1 MEALT
6 ISPTRADS
14 SKSGHRSK
22 SDMRVLFI
30 GLPNSASRPGKAG
43 LFLPLGLAYLSAV
56 LKNHGYEYDC
66 IDLHTEEILH
76 PTHSGDL
83 WDHLSHFDFSSYAI
97 VALGGVFLNMT
108 DLGYISQKIRDRNPD
123 LFQIVGG
130 QMATVMADLIVEKTI
145 VDCVGL
151 YEGEQIIL
159 ELVQT
164 LEERGNWRKI
174 NGLKYKNEEGRIV
187 ETPTR
192 AKLQA
197 NEIPR
202 MPDRESWGFNILRK
216 AFPKGSPSRYSA
228 VVFASRGCPFLCTF
242 CKPQSGK
249 EIRTREID
257 DMIFEMKYLK
267 KKWNVRYIRFFDE
280 VFIGSKNK
288 IRELC
293 NRMIEEKLNIF
304 WECQTQVRLVDR
316 ELIGLMKESGC
327 IVLSYGIESGSDT
340 ILKEMKKGITVELA
354 HQAIEWTHEAGIAPG
369 ANFIAGFPSETVETL
384 KQTRDFLLS
393 LSHVNWVSPPEIDF
407 VVPLP
412 DTELFH
418 TAVEMGVI
426 DDPKKY
432 IIEVLSELGK
442 HVKSVNLTKLSM
454 EELQTTVAQSNLEI
468 RRDFHRKHPF
478 RFCLSLVGLDH
489 LRLDLIFHRFSLYD
503 VVPILEALAWAT
515 VNKHMYHFE
524 NWIKIFSASKNSN
537 SVLKNYILS
546 LTKDNNG
553 GS

>member
-1 MEALT
+1 M
-6 ISPTRADS
+6 
-14 SKSGHRSK
+14 
-22 SDMRVLFI
+22 LFI
-30 GLPNSASRPGKAG
+30 GLVNSGSRPGKAG
-43 LFLPLGLAYLSAV
+43 LFVPLGLAYLSAV
-56 LKNHGYEYDC
+56 LKNHGYQYDC
-66 IDLHTEEILH
+66 IDLHTEEIMN
-76 PTHSGDL
+76 PSKTGDL
-83 WDHLSHFDFSSYAI
+83 WDHLSHFDFSSYTT
-97 VALGGVFLNMT
+97 VALGGVFLNMK
-108 DLGYISQKIRDRNPD
+108 DLSYISQKIRDCNPG

-130 QMATVMADLIVEKTI
+130 QMATVMADLIVADTE

-164 LEERGNWRKI
+164 LQERGNWRKI

-202 MPDRESWGFNILRK
+202 MPDRESWKFHILRK

-257 DMIFEMKYLK
+257 DMIFEIKHLK

-280 VFIGSKNK
+280 VFIGSKSK

-293 NRMIEEKLNIF
+293 NRIIEEKLNIF

-316 ELIGLMKESGC
+316 ELIELMKEAGC
-327 IVLSYGIESGSDT
+327 IALNYGIESGSDS
-340 ILKEMKKGITVELA
+340 ILQEMKKGITPELA
-354 HQAIEWTHEAGIAPG
+354 YQAIEWTHEAGIAPG

-384 KQTRDFLLS
+384 KETRDFLLS
-393 LSHVNWVSPPEIDF
+393 LSHVNWAWPPEIDF

-426 DDPKKY
+426 DDPEKY
-432 IIEVLSELGK
+432 IVEVLSELGK
-442 HVKSVNLTKLSM
+442 HTKSVNLTKLST
-454 EELQTTVAQSNLEI
+454 EELTTTVAQINLET
-468 RRDFHRKHPF
+468 RRDFNRKHPF

-503 VVPILEALAWAT
+503 VAPILEALAWAT
-515 VNKHMYHFE
+515 VNKHMYRFE

-537 SVLKNYILS
+537 SVLKNYICR
-546 LTKDNNG
+546 
-553 GS
+553 

>member
-1 MEALT
+1 MKTLS
-6 ISPTRADS
+6 ISPDRADR
-14 SKSGHRSK
+14 SKSGRRLK

-83 WDHLSHFDFSSYAI
+83 WDHLSHFDFSYYAI

-108 DLGYISQKIRDRNPD
+108 DLRYISQKIRNRNQD

-130 QMATVMADLIVEKTI
+130 QMATVMADLVVKNTC

-164 LEERGNWRKI
+164 LQERGDWRKI
-174 NGLKYKNEEGRIV
+174 NGLKYKNEEDKIV

-192 AKLQA
+192 AKLQP

-216 AFPKGSPSRYSA
+216 AFPKGSPGRYSA

-249 EIRTREID
+249 EIRTRAID
-257 DMIFEMKYLK
+257 DMIFEMKHLK
-267 KKWNVRYIRFFDE
+267 GKWNVQYIRFFDE

-293 NRMIEEKLNIF
+293 NRMIEENLEIF
-304 WECQTQVRLVDR
+304 WECQTQVRLVDK
-316 ELIGLMKESGC
+316 ELIGIMKDAGC
-327 IVLSYGIESGSDT
+327 ISINYGIESGSDS

-354 HQAIEWTHEAGIAPG
+354 HQAIESTREAGIAPG
-369 ANFIAGFPSETVETL
+369 ANFLVGFPSETTETI
-384 KQTRDFLLS
+384 KQTRDFMLS

-432 IIEVLSELGK
+432 VVEALSELGK
-442 HVKSVNLTKLSM
+442 HVKSVNLTKLSV
-454 EELQTTVAQSNLEI
+454 EELTTTVARVNLQT
-468 RRDFHRKHPF
+468 RRDFYLKHPF

-489 LRLDLIFHRFSLYD
+489 LRHDLIFHRFSLSQ
-503 VVPILEALAWAT
+503 VIPIIEALAW
-515 VNKHMYHFE
+515 VGVGKHMYRFE
-524 NWIKIFSASKNSN
+524 NWITIFSKPRDPN
-537 SVLKNYILS
+537 SVFKDYICR
-546 LTKDNNG
+546 
-553 GS
+553 